1 MTAVIGFPT
10 LRLIRVR
17 VGDFHLNGLNP
28 GESKEITEQ
37 ELRDIAY
44 LA

>member
-17 VGDFHLNGLNP
+17 VGGFYLNDLKP
-28 GESKEITEQ
+28 GESQGITEQ
-37 ELRDIAY
+37 ELKDIAY
-44 LA
+44 LK